1 MTTPHSFYFT
11 NTKRIRIIHNIG
23 NENHYQLKKVNI
35 LAKWFFPS
43 TFLLFLG
50 NWIGQIALNWYAY
63 QLNENPMDL
72 ALINFFRLAPIFI
85 LSLWAGSIADRYR
98 RSTLIKMTV
107 TSSMVITGT
116 LTVCVLFMNDIPMLY
131 LYIYACLRGCMSAI
145 ETPVRQAVLPD
156 ISERLSVSKAVSY
169 HSFLL
174 NVCRSIGPAVAGFI
188 IAVYDVPI
196 AFVVQTICYALALVS
211 SLPLKLAVVKPV
223 KNKQFSIAVAMQYF
237 KLHLQGRRI
246 FMTSLLIMAMGYS
259 YTTMLPILTDEV
271 YPNSASVFGTAM
283 TVSAIGGILATLTIP
298 YVLQK
303 FSTDNCY
310 YLSSILFGIALLLLY
325 PLGEIGLFLMIFF
338 VGLFGQFARTTNR
351 IYFQN
356 DVEQESRGK
365 ILSVIMMDRGMIPLG
380 AMLLSYF
387 TELIGITTTFLVMG
401 GATTIIAILGFLT
414 NFKMNGGKTVH
425 DTHA

>member
-1 MTTPHSFYFT
+1 M
-11 NTKRIRIIHNIG
+11 
-23 NENHYQLKKVNI
+23 NI

-211 SLPLKLAVVKPV
+211 SLPLKLAVVKPL

>member
-1 MTTPHSFYFT
+1 M
-11 NTKRIRIIHNIG
+11 
-23 NENHYQLKKVNI
+23 NI

-85 LSLWAGSIADRYR
+85 LSLCAGSIADRYR

-259 YTTMLPILTDEV
+259 YTTMLPILTDEL

-380 AMLLSYF
+380 AILLSYF

-401 GATTIIAILGFLT
+401 GVTTIIAILGFLT

>member
-1 MTTPHSFYFT
+1 M
-11 NTKRIRIIHNIG
+11 
-23 NENHYQLKKVNI
+23 
-35 LAKWFFPS
+35 AKWFFPS

>member
-1 MTTPHSFYFT
+1 M
-11 NTKRIRIIHNIG
+11 
-23 NENHYQLKKVNI
+23 
-35 LAKWFFPS
+35 AKWFFPS

-401 GATTIIAILGFLT
+401 GATTVIAILGFLT

>member
-1 MTTPHSFYFT
+1 M
-11 NTKRIRIIHNIG
+11 
-23 NENHYQLKKVNI
+23 
-35 LAKWFFPS
+35 AKWFFPS

-63 QLNENPMDL
+63 QLNETPMDL

>member
-1 MTTPHSFYFT
+1 M
-11 NTKRIRIIHNIG
+11 
-23 NENHYQLKKVNI
+23 
-35 LAKWFFPS
+35 AKWFFPS

-116 LTVCVLFMNDIPMLY
+116 LTVCVLFMNDIPMFY

-156 ISERLSVSKAVSY
+156 ISERLTVSKAVSY

-196 AFVVQTICYALALVS
+196 AFVVQTICYVLALVS

>member
-1 MTTPHSFYFT
+1 MTPHSFYFT

-156 ISERLSVSKAVSY
+156 ISERLTVSKAVSY

-298 YVLQK
+298 YVLQN

>member
-1 MTTPHSFYFT
+1 M
-11 NTKRIRIIHNIG
+11 
-23 NENHYQLKKVNI
+23 
-35 LAKWFFPS
+35 AKWFFPS

-283 TVSAIGGILATLTIP
+283 TVSAIGGILVTLTIP

>member
-1 MTTPHSFYFT
+1 M
-11 NTKRIRIIHNIG
+11 
-23 NENHYQLKKVNI
+23 
-35 LAKWFFPS
+35 AKWFFPS

-156 ISERLSVSKAVSY
+156 ISERLTVSKAVSY

-425 DTHA
+425 DTYA

>member
-1 MTTPHSFYFT
+1 M
-11 NTKRIRIIHNIG
+11 
-23 NENHYQLKKVNI
+23 
-35 LAKWFFPS
+35 AKWFFPS

-356 DVEQESRGK
+356 QGLGGIGDLIVTCTSTHSRNYSLGYQLGKGKSLDEIMNHMNMVAEGVYTTESVYNLSKKENVEMPITEALYHVLFENQPVEQAVK
-365 ILSVIMMDRGMIPLG
+365 TL
-380 AMLLSYF
+380 
-387 TELIGITTTFLVMG
+387 MG
-401 GATTIIAILGFLT
+401 RT
-414 NFKMNGGKTVH
+414 KKSE
-425 DTHA
+425 

>member
-1 MTTPHSFYFT
+1 M
-11 NTKRIRIIHNIG
+11 
-23 NENHYQLKKVNI
+23 
-35 LAKWFFPS
+35 AKWFFPS

-325 PLGEIGLFLMIFF
+325 PLGEIGLFSMIFF

>member
-1 MTTPHSFYFT
+1 M
-11 NTKRIRIIHNIG
+11 
-23 NENHYQLKKVNI
+23 NI

-401 GATTIIAILGFLT
+401 SATTIIAILGFLT

>member
-1 MTTPHSFYFT
+1 M
-11 NTKRIRIIHNIG
+11 
-23 NENHYQLKKVNI
+23 NI

>member
-1 MTTPHSFYFT
+1 M
-11 NTKRIRIIHNIG
+11 
-23 NENHYQLKKVNI
+23 NI

-259 YTTMLPILTDEV
+259 YNTMLPILTDEV

>member
-1 MTTPHSFYFT
+1 M
-11 NTKRIRIIHNIG
+11 
-23 NENHYQLKKVNI
+23 NI

-401 GATTIIAILGFLT
+401 GATTTIAILGFLT

>member
-1 MTTPHSFYFT
+1 M
-11 NTKRIRIIHNIG
+11 
-23 NENHYQLKKVNI
+23 NI

-98 RSTLIKMTV
+98 RSMLIKMTV

>member
-1 MTTPHSFYFT
+1 M
-11 NTKRIRIIHNIG
+11 
-23 NENHYQLKKVNI
+23 
-35 LAKWFFPS
+35 AKWFFPS

-259 YTTMLPILTDEV
+259 YTTMLPILTEEV

>member
-1 MTTPHSFYFT
+1 M
-11 NTKRIRIIHNIG
+11 
-23 NENHYQLKKVNI
+23 NI

-259 YTTMLPILTDEV
+259 YTTMLPILTDEL

-380 AMLLSYF
+380 AILLSYF

-401 GATTIIAILGFLT
+401 GVTTIIAILGFLT

>member
-1 MTTPHSFYFT
+1 M
-11 NTKRIRIIHNIG
+11 
-23 NENHYQLKKVNI
+23 
-35 LAKWFFPS
+35 AKWFFPS

-98 RSTLIKMTV
+98 RSMLIKMTV

>member
-1 MTTPHSFYFT
+1 M
-11 NTKRIRIIHNIG
+11 
-23 NENHYQLKKVNI
+23 
-35 LAKWFFPS
+35 AKWFFPS

-107 TSSMVITGT
+107 SSSMVITGT

-156 ISERLSVSKAVSY
+156 ISERLTVSKAVSY

>member
-1 MTTPHSFYFT
+1 M
-11 NTKRIRIIHNIG
+11 
-23 NENHYQLKKVNI
+23 NI

-246 FMTSLLIMAMGYS
+246 FMTSSLIMAMGYS

>member
-1 MTTPHSFYFT
+1 M
-11 NTKRIRIIHNIG
+11 
-23 NENHYQLKKVNI
+23 
-35 LAKWFFPS
+35 AKWFFPS

-283 TVSAIGGILATLTIP
+283 TVSAIGGILATLSIP

>member
-1 MTTPHSFYFT
+1 M
-11 NTKRIRIIHNIG
+11 
-23 NENHYQLKKVNI
+23 NI

-156 ISERLSVSKAVSY
+156 ISERLSVSKTVSY

>member
-1 MTTPHSFYFT
+1 M
-11 NTKRIRIIHNIG
+11 
-23 NENHYQLKKVNI
+23 
-35 LAKWFFPS
+35 AKWFFPS

-259 YTTMLPILTDEV
+259 YTTVLPILTDEV

>member
-1 MTTPHSFYFT
+1 M
-11 NTKRIRIIHNIG
+11 
-23 NENHYQLKKVNI
+23 
-35 LAKWFFPS
+35 AKWFFPS

-387 TELIGITTTFLVMG
+387 TELISITTTFLVMG

>member
-1 MTTPHSFYFT
+1 M
-11 NTKRIRIIHNIG
+11 
-23 NENHYQLKKVNI
+23 
-35 LAKWFFPS
+35 AKWFFPS

-188 IAVYDVPI
+188 IALYDVPI

>member
-1 MTTPHSFYFT
+1 M
-11 NTKRIRIIHNIG
+11 
-23 NENHYQLKKVNI
+23 
-35 LAKWFFPS
+35 AKWFFPS

-380 AMLLSYF
+380 AMLLSHF

>member
-1 MTTPHSFYFT
+1 M
-11 NTKRIRIIHNIG
+11 
-23 NENHYQLKKVNI
+23 NI

-50 NWIGQIALNWYAY
+50 NWIGQIALSWYAY

>member
-1 MTTPHSFYFT
+1 M
-11 NTKRIRIIHNIG
+11 
-23 NENHYQLKKVNI
+23 
-35 LAKWFFPS
+35 AKWFFPS

-98 RSTLIKMTV
+98 RSTLIKITV

-116 LTVCVLFMNDIPMLY
+116 LTACVLLMNDIPMLY

-156 ISERLSVSKAVSY
+156 ISERLTVSKAVSY

-188 IAVYDVPI
+188 IAAYDVPI

-211 SLPLKLAVVKPV
+211 SIPLKLAVVKPV
-223 KNKQFSIAVAMQYF
+223 KNKQFSLAVAMQYF

-246 FMTSLLIMAMGYS
+246 FMASLLIMAMGYS

-401 GATTIIAILGFLT
+401 GATTVIAILGFLT

>member
-116 LTVCVLFMNDIPMLY
+116 LTVCVLFMNDIPMFY

-174 NVCRSIGPAVAGFI
+174 NVCRSIGPAVTGFI

>member
-1 MTTPHSFYFT
+1 M
-11 NTKRIRIIHNIG
+11 
-23 NENHYQLKKVNI
+23 NI

-283 TVSAIGGILATLTIP
+283 TVSAIGGILATLMIP

>member
-1 MTTPHSFYFT
+1 M
-11 NTKRIRIIHNIG
+11 
-23 NENHYQLKKVNI
+23 
-35 LAKWFFPS
+35 AKWFFPS

-50 NWIGQIALNWYAY
+50 NWMGQIALNWYAY

-72 ALINFFRLAPIFI
+72 AFINFFRLAPIFI

-116 LTVCVLFMNDIPMLY
+116 LALCVLIMNQIPMPY

-156 ISERLSVSKAVSY
+156 ISERLTVSKAVSY

-174 NVCRSIGPAVAGFI
+174 NICRSIGPAVAGFI
-188 IAVYDVPI
+188 IAVWNVPI
-196 AFVVQTICYALALVS
+196 AFVVQTICYVFALVLS
-211 SLPLKLAVVKPV
+211 IPLKLAVVKPV
-223 KNKQFSIAVAMQYF
+223 KNKQFSLSVALQYF

-246 FMTSLLIMAMGYS
+246 FITSLLIMAMGYS

-271 YPNSASVFGTAM
+271 YPNRASVFGTAM

-303 FSTDNCY
+303 FSTDTCY
-310 YLSSILFGIALLLLY
+310 YLSSILFGIALMLLY
-325 PLGEIGLFLMIFF
+325 PLGEVGLFLMIFF

-356 DVEQESRGK
+356 DVDQERRGK
-365 ILSVIMMDRGMIPLG
+365 ILSVVMMDRGMIPLG
-380 AMLLSYF
+380 AMVLSYF

-401 GATTIIAILGFLT
+401 SATTIIAVIGYLT
-414 NFKMNGGKTVH
+414 KFKMNGGNTVH
-425 DTHA
+425 DTHS

>member
-1 MTTPHSFYFT
+1 M
-11 NTKRIRIIHNIG
+11 
-23 NENHYQLKKVNI
+23 
-35 LAKWFFPS
+35 AKWFFPS

-98 RSTLIKMTV
+98 RSTLIKITV

-116 LTVCVLFMNDIPMLY
+116 LTVCVLLMNDIPMLY

-156 ISERLSVSKAVSY
+156 LSERLTVSKAVSY

-188 IAVYDVPI
+188 IAAYDVPI

-223 KNKQFSIAVAMQYF
+223 KNKQFSLAVAMQYF

-387 TELIGITTTFLVMG
+387 TELIGITMTFLVMG
-401 GATTIIAILGFLT
+401 GATTVIAILGFLT

>member
-1 MTTPHSFYFT
+1 M
-11 NTKRIRIIHNIG
+11 
-23 NENHYQLKKVNI
+23 NI
-35 LAKWFFPS
+35 LAKWFFSS

-116 LTVCVLFMNDIPMLY
+116 LTVCVLFMNDIPMFY

>member
-1 MTTPHSFYFT
+1 M
-11 NTKRIRIIHNIG
+11 
-23 NENHYQLKKVNI
+23 NI

-259 YTTMLPILTDEV
+259 YTTMLPILTEEV

>member
-1 MTTPHSFYFT
+1 M
-11 NTKRIRIIHNIG
+11 
-23 NENHYQLKKVNI
+23 
-35 LAKWFFPS
+35 AKWFFSS

-98 RSTLIKMTV
+98 RSTLIKITV

-116 LTVCVLFMNDIPMLY
+116 LTACVLLMNDIPMLY
-131 LYIYACLRGCMSAI
+131 LYIYACLRGCMSTI

-156 ISERLSVSKAVSY
+156 LSERLTVSKAVSY

-188 IAVYDVPI
+188 IAAYDVPI

-211 SLPLKLAVVKPV
+211 ILPLKLAVVKPV
-223 KNKQFSIAVAMQYF
+223 KNKQFSLAVAMQYF

-246 FMTSLLIMAMGYS
+246 FMTSLLIMATGYS

-401 GATTIIAILGFLT
+401 GATTVIAILGFLT

>member
-1 MTTPHSFYFT
+1 M
-11 NTKRIRIIHNIG
+11 
-23 NENHYQLKKVNI
+23 
-35 LAKWFFPS
+35 AKWFFPS

-196 AFVVQTICYALALVS
+196 AFVVQAICYALALVS

-325 PLGEIGLFLMIFF
+325 PLGEIGLFLIIFF

>member
-1 MTTPHSFYFT
+1 M
-11 NTKRIRIIHNIG
+11 
-23 NENHYQLKKVNI
+23 NI

-196 AFVVQTICYALALVS
+196 AFVVQSICYALALVS

>member
-1 MTTPHSFYFT
+1 M
-11 NTKRIRIIHNIG
+11 
-23 NENHYQLKKVNI
+23 NI

-98 RSTLIKMTV
+98 RSTLIKITV

-116 LTVCVLFMNDIPMLY
+116 LTACVLLMNDIPMLY

-156 ISERLSVSKAVSY
+156 LSERLTVSKVVSY

-188 IAVYDVPI
+188 IAAYDVPI

-223 KNKQFSIAVAMQYF
+223 KNKQFSLAVAMQYF

-401 GATTIIAILGFLT
+401 GATTVIAILGFLT

>member
-1 MTTPHSFYFT
+1 M
-11 NTKRIRIIHNIG
+11 
-23 NENHYQLKKVNI
+23 NI

-356 DVEQESRGK
+356 DVEQENRGK